1 MQKNTFF
8 RHIAA
13 PPWSLVW
20 LVGAV
25 CCTALLLLFVEALLL
40 AGERA
45 TVRLPLD
52 SREAALLTAGF
63 HAPEEDARGGY
74 RWTAGESRIVM
85 PHAGQ
90 GRLAILALHLGP
102 TFAGHDVRSFG
113 LHLNGQQV
121 AEIALDDRPRQY
133 RIVVPQRRLAAGSLG
148 VGLQSET
155 LAVPPDPR
163 QVGLRIEQATLSV
176 IGGAIGP
183 MAMVAPGYALLQ
195 VVILAACAVMLRRLA
210 LPLLPTV
217 GCLLLVAALLALVTI
232 GQPLISVAYVTR
244 WAWALLLLALLTL
257 ALLPAVERHL
267 AWIAPPPLLRVLWGV
282 TLLACAIRLAG
293 SLHPLFEAFDLG
305 LNVGRFYKT
314 LYGELVVTSRS
325 LEFRNNITVYPP
337 GGYIALL
344 PGALLGI
351 APPLLIQASLALI
364 DGFGALTTAALA
376 RALGASSRTALYS
389 ALLYAAIPIHLTALW
404 FGLTAQI
411 IGQALMA
418 PLALALLLALQTD
431 TWRAWLAAGWLL
443 SVALLT
449 HIGVAVVAVAWLGLI
464 WLLLR
469 WPEKLAPPVWWH
481 FTWVSL
487 ISGIISVIGI
497 YGAVLL
503 LKIEQMALTVDRIQ
517 TSGYVPAYALILRA
531 FQISFH
537 EIGLWLLLPGL
548 LLLWQHRLPRG
559 AVALVGSWLGVV
571 VVFVL
576 IEVLTALQVRYIYFL
591 TPLACLAIALLLDR
605 LARRGRAG
613 AGAAWALV
621 VLLLLQGGAVWYVAA
636 AEDIMPSM
644 IPMLR

>member
-1 MQKNTFF
+1 MIE
-8 RHIAA
+8 RAA
-13 PPWSLVW
+13 PPWRLVW

-25 CCTALLLLFVEALLL
+25 CGIALLLLLFEARLL

-52 SREAALLTAGF
+52 SREAALLTEGF
-63 HAPEEDARGGY
+63 HAPEADARGGY
-74 RWTAGESRIVM
+74 RWTAGDSRIVL
-85 PHAGQ
+85 PHGAQGQ
-90 GRLAILALHLGP
+90 LGILALHMGP

-113 LHLNGQQV
+113 LRLNGQQV

-133 RIVVPQRRLAAGSLG
+133 RILVPPRRLAAGALS
-148 VGLQSET
+148 VGLNSET
-155 LAVPPDPR
+155 LMVPPDPR
-163 QVGLRIEQATLSV
+163 QVGLRIEQVTLAV
-176 IGGAIGP
+176 IGGPLGP
-183 MAMVAPGYALLQ
+183 MVAPGYALLQ
-195 VVILAACAVMLRRLA
+195 VVILAACAVLLRRIA

-217 GCLLLVAALLALVTI
+217 GVLLLVAALLALLTSSH
-232 GQPLISVAYVTR
+232 PLISVPYVTR

-257 ALLPAVERHL
+257 TLLPVAERHL
-267 AWIAPPPLLRVLWGV
+267 AWIAPPPLMRALWGV

-314 LYGELVVTSRS
+314 LHGELVVTSRS

-351 APPLLIQASLALI
+351 APPLLIQGSLALI
-364 DGFGALTTAALA
+364 DGLGALTTAALA

-411 IGQALMA
+411 MGQALMA

-431 TWRAWLAAGWLL
+431 SWRAWLAAGWLL

-449 HIGVAVVAVAWLGLI
+449 HIGVAVVAVAWLGLM

-469 WPEKLAPPVWWH
+469 WPEKLALPVWWH
-481 FTWVSL
+481 FTWMAL
-487 ISGIISVIGI
+487 GSGIISIIGI

-503 LKIEQMALTVDRIQ
+503 LKIEQMALTVERIQ

-548 LLLWQHRLPRG
+548 LLLWQCRLPRG
-559 AVALVGSWLGVV
+559 AVALVGGWLGVV
-571 VVFVL
+571 VVFVI

-591 TPLACLAIALLLDR
+591 TPLACLAIALVLDG

-613 AGAAWALV
+613 AGVAWALV
-621 VLLLLQGGAVWYVAA
+621 VLLLLQGGVLWYMAA